1 MPTAA
6 RLQPDII
13 VNNRVGK
20 ARAGMEGMDKGK
32 GLGDYGTPEQNVP
45 ANGFGPGV
53 YWESCMTMN
62 NHWGYNK
69 HDNHWKSTDEL
80 IHILVDCSSKGGNYL
95 LNVGPTS
102 EGLIPAQR
110 RAAQGHRP
118 VDEGQ
123 RREHLRHHR
132 QHDRP
137 AEWGRSTTKGDTIYL
152 HVFDWPKDG
161 KLVVEKLD
169 KPVKKAWL
177 LSDSGK
183 KTLKILVGQTTD
195 NAADIVSVVI
205 DVPHGPRRRSIR

>member
-6 RLQPDII
+6 ALQPDII

-69 HDNHWKSTDEL
+69 HDNNWKSTKDL

-102 EGLIPAQR
+102 EGLIPGPSVER
-110 RAAQGHRP
+110 LKGI
-118 VDEGQ
+118 GQ
-123 RREHLRHHR
+123 WMKVNGESIYGTTASTIGKP
-132 QHDRP
+132 Q
-137 AEWGRSTTKGDTIYL
+137 WGRSTTKGDTIYL

-161 KLVVEKLD
+161 KLSVEKLA
-169 KPVKKAWL
+169 KPVKNAWL
-177 LSDSGK
+177 LSDPEK
-183 KTLKILVGQTTD
+183 KPLTIAVG
-195 NAADIVSVVI
+195 AKALVI
-205 DVPHGPRRRSIR
+205 DVPAKAPDAVDTVIAVEL